1 MTIKQS
7 ESRVREYL
15 EKNMITKGTVAPI
28 IIRTYKDN
36 ALESLSSAQLLKNHS
51 SLWTIVTSYYSMFY
65 IANAILCKLGY
76 KVGEFQ
82 SHEIT
87 KHALHVF
94 VANKLKKELLMQYEE
109 EQVKA
114 LAICDTL
121 LESYS
126 QELIKRHDFQYDMSM
141 QMKEAYAKTSMQ
153 RAREFVDALSKL
165 L

>member
-1 MTIKQS
+1 MTTKQS

-15 EKNMITKGTVAPI
+15 DKNMITQGAVAPI
-28 IIRTYKDN
+28 IIRTYKAN
-36 ALESLSSAQLLKNHS
+36 ALESLSSAQLLKSHS

-65 IANAILCKLGY
+65 IANAVLCKLGY

-87 KHALHVF
+87 KHALNVF
-94 VANKLKKELLMQYEE
+94 VANKLKKELLAQYEE
-109 EQVKA
+109 EQAKA
-114 LAICDTL
+114 LSICDTL

-126 QELIKRHDFQYDMSM
+126 QELTKRHDFQYDMSL
-141 QMKEAYAKTSMQ
+141 QMKETYAQTSLQ
-153 RAREFVDALSKL
+153 RAKEFIDALNKL